1 MKTPANSLCLALC
14 LGLLTATT
22 VVTISGC
29 AGDRYNRSTGEHI
42 DDESLRIRV
51 NDALSDNPDYKFKGV
66 NVTVFKG
73 TVQLSGFVDVAA
85 QRSKADE
92 IAKQIEGVKDVVDSI
107 TVTDQNASSNGSYVD
122 DKTLASRVNSALKD
136 NPDYKFD
143 EVQVAVLKGT
153 VQLSGFVNT
162 ADQKSKAGRIAK
174 EVQGIQDVVNNITVK
189 DKM

>member
-1 MKTPANSLCLALC
+1 MKNRTNVLCLALC
-14 LGLLTATT
+14 MGLLTTT
-22 VVTISGC
+22 AVVTISGC
-29 AGDRYNRSTGEHI
+29 AGDRYTRSTGEHI

-51 NDALSDNPDYKFKGV
+51 NSALGDNPDYKFKGV

-85 QRSKADE
+85 QRSKADA
-92 IAKQIEGVKDVVDSI
+92 IARQVEGVKDVVDSL
-107 TVTDQNASSNGSYVD
+107 TVQDQNANSDGANID
-122 DKTLASRVNSALKD
+122 DKTLASRVNNALKG

-143 EVQVAVLKGT
+143 EVQVVVLKGT

-162 ADQKSKAGRIAK
+162 ADQRSKAGNIAK
-174 EVQGIQDVVNNITVK
+174 EAQGVQDVVNNITVK